1 LALENGKKAFKNNEF
16 DNQNLIKEIISLK
29 QQKAEILG
37 YKNYAEYVLEER
49 MAKSPAKVFEFL
61 NELLEKATPL
71 PKRN

>member
-61 NELLEKATPL
+61 NEFLKKQLLM